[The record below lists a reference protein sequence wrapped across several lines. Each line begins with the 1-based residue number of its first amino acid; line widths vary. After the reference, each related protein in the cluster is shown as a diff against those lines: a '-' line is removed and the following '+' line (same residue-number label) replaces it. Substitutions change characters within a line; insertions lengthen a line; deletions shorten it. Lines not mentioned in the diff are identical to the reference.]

1 MVKLDPF
8 LTWHQVNLHEGI
20 VRLEPGDPKNGEG
33 RTLYL
38 EPELK
43 ELMESLHRKRP
54 MNCLYV
60 FQLDGNRV
68 GDFRRSWK
76 TACTQIGMPGL
87 LFHDLRRSAVRN
99 MVRAGVAE
107 RVAMTISGH
116 KTRNIFDRYNITSQ
130 EDLKEAARKRHEFS
144 VLQAGRLQFSYN
156 RPPKAQ
162 KVTALKAATS

>member
-1 MVKLDPF
+1 MP
-8 LTWHQVNLHEGI
+8 WRQVNLRDGI
-20 VRLEPGDPKNGEG
+20 VRLEPGDSKNDEG

-43 ELMESLHRKRP
+43 ALMKGLHRARP

-60 FQLDGNRV
+60 FQLDGKRV
-68 GDFRRSWK
+68 GDFRKSWN
-76 TACTQIGMPGL
+76 TACTQIETPGL

-99 MVRAGVAE
+99 MVRAGIPE

-130 EDLKEAARKRHEFS
+130 DDLREAAQKRHEFYA
-144 VLQAGRLQFSYN
+144 LQARRLHFSYIL
-156 RPPKAQ
+156 PQKAK
-162 KVTALKAATS
+162 KVTALKAVTN